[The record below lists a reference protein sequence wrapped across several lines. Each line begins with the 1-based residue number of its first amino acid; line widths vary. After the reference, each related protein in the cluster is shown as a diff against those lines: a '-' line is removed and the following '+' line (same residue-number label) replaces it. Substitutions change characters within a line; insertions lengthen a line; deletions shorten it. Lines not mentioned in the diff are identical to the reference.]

1 MSISRSTI
9 ATLLIAGTA
18 IGGSAVAMV
27 ISNSPVSANQQN
39 QLQVVTP
46 TNPGSVQKIVS
57 GGKVTTIQPGAVR
70 SSVTS
75 PTPIPSSTPSTPATT
90 PPSFGGGSK
99 GNDDGQGG
107 DDNNSGSGHHKDHN
121 GDDNG
126 NENGSDD

>member
-1 MSISRSTI
+1 VSISRSTL

-75 PTPIPSSTPSTPATT
+75 PTPIPSSKPSTPATT